1 MFFPVSDAASVAGQ
15 WLAAGVLTMADL
27 FGIPW
32 QLLAVSVIYTVI
44 YTTANVGHG
53 VLWLCVRLRAAA
65 AGCEWSASSGSAFCR
80 RGGRGCGGTT
90 CRHFSPHSA
99 SPPPAAAA
107 AGGAGAPAG
116 DGAAAAAGG
125 AAAAGAEQQQQ
136 QQDQEQQQQQQQQV
150 ALVLGGGLV
159 LGVAATPAEL
169 RAAATAEG
177 AATGDRS
184 RWRWCSAPPPPPSGA
199 SATEVGATRAAA
211 GERRRRGRR
220 GGRRARRRGRAQQV
234 APTLSA
240 ATAADIVL

>member
-125 AAAAGAEQQQQ
+125 AAAAAAERQQQ
-136 QQDQEQQQQQQQQV
+136 QQDQEQQQQQQQV

-177 AATGDRS
+177 AATGEHS
-184 RWRWCSAPPPPPSGA
+184 RWSWCAALPPPPSGA

-211 GERRRRGRR
+211 GERRR
-220 GGRRARRRGRAQQV
+220 AEV
-234 APTLSA
+234 F
-240 ATAADIVL
+240 

>member
-1 MFFPVSDAASVAGQ
+1 MSRVIPPRTVTVGRVSGLLRSSFCVLTGRFAELFRPADAGRTDQTDQTDVRSISGSGRLDLCVLVNDMFFPVSDAASVAGQ

-107 AGGAGAPAG
+107 APRAPSCTAARRSHPRG
-116 DGAAAAAGG
+116 VPSSSGRAGAAAPSRTRGTEVKEQTAPFRHAG
-125 AAAAGAEQQQQ
+125 
-136 QQDQEQQQQQQQQV
+136 QV
-150 ALVLGGGLV
+150 ASGGGLA
-159 LGVAATPAEL
+159 LLTPKL
-169 RAAATAEG
+169 
-177 AATGDRS
+177 
-184 RWRWCSAPPPPPSGA
+184 WPH
-199 SATEVGATRAAA
+199 
-211 GERRRRGRR
+211 
-220 GGRRARRRGRAQQV
+220 Q
-234 APTLSA
+234 
-240 ATAADIVL
+240 

>member
-90 CRHFSPHSA
+90 CRHFSPHPA

-125 AAAAGAEQQQQ
+125 AAAAE
-136 QQDQEQQQQQQQQV
+136 DKDDFTIM
-150 ALVLGGGLV
+150 LVSAGDKKINV
-159 LGVAATPAEL
+159 IKEVRAATSLGLKEAKDL
-169 RAAATAEG
+169 VEG
-177 AATGDRS
+177 A
-184 RWRWCSAPPPPPSGA
+184 PK
-199 SATEVGATRAAA
+199 EVKAGVPKKEAEEIKAKLEAA
-211 GERRRRGRR
+211 GAKVE
-220 GGRRARRRGRAQQV
+220 
-234 APTLSA
+234 LK
-240 ATAADIVL
+240 

>member
-15 WLAAGVLTMADL
+15 WLAAGVLTMADV

-107 AGGAGAPAG
+107 AVGAGAPAG

-125 AAAAGAEQQQQ
+125 AAAAAAAERQQQ
-136 QQDQEQQQQQQQQV
+136 QQDQEQQQQQQQV

-177 AATGDRS
+177 AATGEHS
-184 RWRWCSAPPPPPSGA
+184 RWSWCAALPPPPSGA
-199 SATEVGATRAAA
+199 SATEAGATRAAA
-211 GERRRRGRR
+211 GERRR
-220 GGRRARRRGRAQQV
+220 AEV
-234 APTLSA
+234 F
-240 ATAADIVL
+240 

>member
-90 CRHFSPHSA
+90 CRHFSPHA
-99 SPPPAAAA
+99 SPLR
-107 AGGAGAPAG
+107 GAPAF
-116 DGAAAAAGG
+116 
-125 AAAAGAEQQQQ
+125 
-136 QQDQEQQQQQQQQV
+136 
-150 ALVLGGGLV
+150 
-159 LGVAATPAEL
+159 
-169 RAAATAEG
+169 
-177 AATGDRS
+177 
-184 RWRWCSAPPPPPSGA
+184 
-199 SATEVGATRAAA
+199 
-211 GERRRRGRR
+211 RRN
-220 GGRRARRRGRAQQV
+220 
-234 APTLSA
+234 P
-240 ATAADIVL
+240 I